1 MDYVPHDDHKWIEF
15 RHLILERNC
24 HLQWGDHRVP
34 LTQAIYKNSRI
45 LVIKFLEAG
54 CDIDERF
61 FGGPPLH
68 YAILE
73 GKKDIAELLLD
84 KGAAPN
90 LQDHHKRSP
99 LHLAI
104 QNGQN
109 NLIERLMGM
118 DTVDLNIRDSDGRT
132 PLHWAVM
139 GISDDLLTRLLKD
152 SRVDVS
158 IVDNDQRSALTYA
171 AYWGHE
177 KGVRTILENST
188 SLEQHREGELSPVIC
203 AAQQGW
209 KDLTLEL
216 VTRVPNINQHR
227 GRDRKGL
234 LHWAAIY
241 DWDEVIQVAVDKAGA
256 KLNQIDSSG
265 KAPLHYAAELGNHS
279 ATRRLVR
286 CGASVRIND
295 NAGKTAIQGA
305 AMEGFADVLNLLLQE
320 SDYDVNEKD
329 NQGCTL
335 LHWAAS
341 WDWAS
346 IMRIVV
352 DQPDVNL
359 SQRNGYGRTALHI
372 AALCGCPN
380 VMKVLLELDHYD
392 INQTDAFGNTL
403 LHLGARIGSV
413 NVCKEVL
420 DYPLFDRNWQNEFGQ
435 SALNVTDTYE
445 KSKEVCT
452 LLNES
457 WSEIWKSSSS

>member
-104 QNGQN
+104 QNGQD

-177 KGVRTILENST
+177 KGVRTI
-188 SLEQHREGELSPVIC
+188 
-203 AAQQGW
+203 
-209 KDLTLEL
+209 
-216 VTRVPNINQHR
+216 
-227 GRDRKGL
+227 
-234 LHWAAIY
+234 
-241 DWDEVIQVAVDKAGA
+241 
-256 KLNQIDSSG
+256 
-265 KAPLHYAAELGNHS
+265 
-279 ATRRLVR
+279 
-286 CGASVRIND
+286 
-295 NAGKTAIQGA
+295 
-305 AMEGFADVLNLLLQE
+305 
-320 SDYDVNEKD
+320 
-329 NQGCTL
+329 
-335 LHWAAS
+335 
-341 WDWAS
+341 
-346 IMRIVV
+346 
-352 DQPDVNL
+352 
-359 SQRNGYGRTALHI
+359 
-372 AALCGCPN
+372 
-380 VMKVLLELDHYD
+380 
-392 INQTDAFGNTL
+392 
-403 LHLGARIGSV
+403 
-413 NVCKEVL
+413 
-420 DYPLFDRNWQNEFGQ
+420 
-435 SALNVTDTYE
+435 
-445 KSKEVCT
+445 
-452 LLNES
+452 
-457 WSEIWKSSSS
+457 